1 MIRRLFLAGIVSA
14 LATLVG
20 ALSVRA
26 SGVVLAVG
34 SIAAVTVLATWLCSL
49 HSTDEE
55 SGLALANPA
64 WALGLTLTR
73 RFSPAFLVPVV
84 ATQII
89 GAVIAGAA
97 VLGLQS
103 QLPDQIIWSQPNYTA
118 AVAIA
123 IVLGILGIWILFGID
138 QQLSEPYAAIGPLLA
153 GGVLPIGLASVL
165 NPAVM
170 LGMAIA
176 GILSWPISILVMVAV
191 FAGTIAGTLLGPVIS
206 PAS

>member
-1 MIRRLFLAGIVSA
+1 MIRRLILAGIISA
-14 LATLVG
+14 LTTFVG

-34 SIAAVTVLATWLCSL
+34 CVAAVTVLATWLCSL

-73 RFSPAFLVPVV
+73 RFNAAFLIPV
-84 ATQII
+84 AAAQII

-97 VLGLQS
+97 ALGLQTS
-103 QLPDQIIWSQPNYTA
+103 LPDQMIWSHPSYTA

-138 QQLSEPYAAIGPLLA
+138 QQLGEPYAAIGPLLA
-153 GGVLPIGLASVL
+153 GGVLPVGLASVL

-176 GILSWPISILVMVAV
+176 GIINWPVSVLVICAV
-191 FAGTIAGTLLGPVIS
+191 FAGTIAGTLLGPAIS
-206 PAS
+206 PPE